1 MDFVKEKL
9 KKLQI
14 EIAQCTG
21 DNERMVSLIKDYQET
36 QKLRNTIAK
45 ELGNEIII

>member
-9 KKLQI
+9 KTLKT

-21 DNERMVSLIKDYQET
+21 DNERMISLIKDYQET
-36 QKLRNTIAK
+36 QKLRNTIAR